1 MIGLAFDPGS
11 ICATASLGSGLGS
24 AELGCGETE
33 APARHDRAQ
42 PIPSEVAPAT
52 SAPMPSC
59 LVKEALISFAMA
71 LDSHA
76 GTPPVE
82 QLPVGCAGRTARPQ
96 VGSAFMI
103 AKPTY
108 LRTTQL
114 IKRLK
119 IPGPTPESRKRKSY
133 ALCSTLGLRELGRRE
148 GRGEWLFPVEQ
159 VEQRYHDHLLQLLR

>member
-1 MIGLAFDPGS
+1 
-11 ICATASLGSGLGS
+11 
-24 AELGCGETE
+24 
-33 APARHDRAQ
+33 
-42 PIPSEVAPAT
+42 
-52 SAPMPSC
+52 MPSC